1 MIPGPGPDRGA
12 NWGAGNYNLG
22 PPTQPPGSPSKK
34 VRRGSMRGA
43 NANASSSSNAN
54 ADAGRR
60 MLVFVEGLEGS
71 TSDTT
76 SKERVIDGE
85 AKE

>member
-1 MIPGPGPDRGA
+1 
-12 NWGAGNYNLG
+12 
-22 PPTQPPGSPSKK
+22 
-34 VRRGSMRGA
+34 MRGA

-71 TSDTT
+71 TCDTT